1 MRVRLTLR
9 AREVLA
15 MTTVVLLVVAVATV
29 AHLASVARITLRAAA
44 DEGELLARQLFHQSS
59 RVIAAS
65 RLTSPVVLRRDP
77 GIRALLEGMVGYSHT
92 VVYAAIV
99 DPAGRAV
106 VHSNSAREGKTLP
119 PRESLE
125 TVRAWGTLRVIGAM
139 LGEPQVYE
147 ARLPMRIGERPFATV
162 RVGISTSLLRR
173 ELTQALVRSLAL
185 AAGALV
191 VSVAVGLGAGRVL
204 LRSLRRIAQ
213 GMERLAR
220 GEYGATV
227 DLTRDDEL
235 GELAARVNRLGEQIR
250 TDRSQWQSEKTQMEG
265 IINSLEDSVI
275 FLNPQRE
282 VVFCNQGAERVLNR
296 RLEEMVGHPLEALLS
311 GEHPLLPVVEELFEA
326 HQERRNLPLKVP
338 RPDGGTRELAV
349 SSYLIQEGERV
360 GGSVLAMK
368 DLDPVRA
375 VHSLVTYSQKL
386 AALGRLTSGVAH
398 EVKNPLNAMRIHLE
412 LLKTRLAG
420 ERAEVV
426 ENLDVIAQE
435 IQRLDR
441 VVQGFLKFV
450 RPQELRLVPVNLNAL
465 LAEVARLSAP
475 EAAQNGSQIALDL
488 APHLPPAMGDA
499 ELLEQAYT
507 NLVTNAIQAMPGGG
521 TVTLATRL
529 LPEEAIQVRVSD
541 KGVGIPPEDR
551 DKIFRLYYTTKP
563 NGSGIGLS
571 LVYRI
576 IQMHDG
582 HIDVESAVGQGTTMI
597 LTLPAAP
604 VQAVA

>member
-1 MRVRLTLR
+1 MRLTLR

-59 RVIAAS
+59 RVIAGS
-65 RLTSPVVLRRDP
+65 RLTSPVALRRDP

-99 DPAGRAV
+99 DSAGRAV

-125 TVRAWGTLRVIGAM
+125 TVRAWGTPRVIGAM

-162 RVGISTSLLRR
+162 RVGISTTLLRR

-250 TDRSQWQSEKTQMEG
+250 TDRSQWQSEKAQMEG

-296 RLEEMVGHPLEALLS
+296 RLEEMVGHPLEAFLP

-326 HQERRNLPLKVP
+326 RQERRNLPLKVP
-338 RPDGGTRELAV
+338 WPDGGTRELAV
-349 SSYLIQEGERV
+349 SSYLIQGGERV
-360 GGSVLAMK
+360 GGCVLALK

-375 VHSLVTYSQKL
+375 VQSLVTYSQKL

-420 ERAEVV
+420 DRPEVV

-450 RPQELRLVPVNLNAL
+450 RPQELRLVPVDLNAL
-465 LAEVARLSAP
+465 LTEVALLSAP
-475 EAAQNGSQIALDL
+475 EAAQNGNQIALDL
-488 APHLPPAMGDA
+488 APHLPPTMGDA
-499 ELLEQAYT
+499 ALLEQACT
-507 NLVTNAIQAMPGGG
+507 NLVTNAIQAMPQGG

-529 LPEEAIQVRVSD
+529 LPEEALEVRVSD
-541 KGVGIPPEDR
+541 EGVGIPPEAL

-576 IQMHDG
+576 VQMHDG
-582 HIDVESAVGQGTTMI
+582 HIDVESAVGQGTTII